1 MKFVFLLHFFNV
13 LVSCINYHINYHRF
27 FQCCGGS
34 IILGKILKFAQFNF
48 KLYRYESN
56 DTWKV
61 LNQLFFVN
69 PAFPP
74 LFNCVNYVY
83 PDPYSECGYGFGS
96 TKLPEFGSTTLI
108 CHCRRWWCWWWC
120 VGLSGCCWAAAW
132 MIRRMWD
139 DASWDSSTI
148 SREQQQQAAQTSEA
162 DPDVHAENIDK
173 NVLKIMRE
181 EGWGRRDDVCGK

>member
-1 MKFVFLLHFFNV
+1 MMM
-13 LVSCINYHINYHRF
+13 
-27 FQCCGGS
+27 
-34 IILGKILKFAQFNF
+34 
-48 KLYRYESN
+48 
-56 DTWKV
+56 
-61 LNQLFFVN
+61 
-69 PAFPP
+69 
-74 LFNCVNYVY
+74 
-83 PDPYSECGYGFGS
+83 
-96 TKLPEFGSTTLI
+96 
-108 CHCRRWWCWWWC
+108 C

-181 EGWGRRDDVCGK
+181 EGWGRRDKGWWRIEIVDLMVWWMMLLLMIFAALLLLFLKIYTSFICFCCGRKQTCYLCEMPRSPWAVVHDFTGQRSKRSLSVLRSGSKGQLMTVGSATFVDQTIVSPGK